1 MADFEG
7 NLVRR
12 TRGNLLL
19 SYDPS
24 RSGAFW
30 SASRL
35 CFNDNTV
42 PSNRTTVLRV
52 AGNAGRDGEQE
63 RRVGGGGRK
72 PDHVPNDVPLRNL
85 LPCQFDANV
94 SAEHCSRVAVVL
106 LD

>member
-12 TRGNLLL
+12 TGGNLLL

-52 AGNAGRDGEQE
+52 SGNAGRDGEQE
-63 RRVGGGGRK
+63 CRVGGGGRK
-72 PDHVPNDVPLRNL
+72 PDHIPNDVPLRNL
-85 LPCQFDANV
+85 LPCQSNADV
-94 SAEHCSRVAVVL
+94 PPEHCSWAAAVL